1 MYVYPRVIVLGL
13 YQTLLHDKFQEVVQV
28 FGSQI

>member
-13 YQTLLHDKFQEVVQV
+13 YQTLHDKFQEVVQV
-28 FGSQI
+28 FGSEI